1 MHRLLCV
8 RIGSGFDLPV
18 ALALLGT
25 MGLFPLENLSRAMVV
40 GELSHDGE
48 IRSARGILS
57 VAVATREN
65 EL

>member
-18 ALALLGT
+18 ALALLST
-25 MGLFPLENLSRAMVV
+25 IGLFPPEYLSRAMVV

-48 IRSARGILS
+48 IRSVRGVLP
-57 VAVATREN
+57 VAVATLEH